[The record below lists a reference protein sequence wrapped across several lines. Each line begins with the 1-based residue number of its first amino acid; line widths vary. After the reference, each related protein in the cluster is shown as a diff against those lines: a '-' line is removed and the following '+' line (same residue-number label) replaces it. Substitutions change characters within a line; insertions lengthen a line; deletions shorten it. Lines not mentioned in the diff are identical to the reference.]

1 MKLKSHLFYLGIIIG
16 TSGLFTVSL
25 FLLVPAGRASE
36 VDSVAATDAASVA
49 PTDVASMAPTDA
61 VSVAPTG
68 VAPVAPT
75 DVSPVAPTDVA
86 PVAVTEVSPETAE
99 DDPVAPETTM
109 EFPARKNKRENDKDK

>member
-1 MKLKSHLFYLGIIIG
+1 MKYKSHLFYLGIIIG

-49 PTDVASMAPTDA
+49 PTDVASVAPTDA
-61 VSVAPTG
+61 ASVAPTD

-75 DVSPVAPTDVA
+75 DVSPVAPTDV
-86 PVAVTEVSPETAE
+86 SPETPE

-109 EFPARKNKRENDKDK
+109 EFTARKNKRENDKDK